1 MRLFPHRFDAHDGPI
16 VQSGQGIFTVSG
28 GCSVTGMTT
37 PVPTPTLHPPALAVL
52 ALMLL
57 AIAPSARLRRR

>member
-1 MRLFPHRFDAHDGPI
+1 M
-16 VQSGQGIFTVSG
+16 QSGQGIFTVSG
-28 GCSVTGMTT
+28 GGSVTGMTT